1 MFFRKPKIARL
12 IVGSGEESADIRYAT
27 NLSTPDNFIW
37 FEVKESKDNTSYQ
50 ACVMSSLEY
59 DRAKEHIK
67 KGVDVLRSDDF
78 LGNSIKEQILS
89 IAKKFNLTAFEVPET
104 FPLSIADFLRKN
116 KLKVTPVAGTFF
128 PNRAYKEDSEVE
140 KITISLRAAE
150 AGLTRAREVLA
161 LSTIN
166 NDQTLSF
173 NGELL
178 TSELLRYEID
188 STMLKLGMAATGT
201 ICAGALQG
209 AQPHNVG
216 SGPLYANTPIVLD
229 VFPRSLTTGYWGDLT
244 RTQVK
249 GKATDIVKKAFIAVR
264 DARDK
269 SKELLHAGVIPED
282 VHNFCTQYLAEQGFP
297 TGFDG
302 TNNYGFFHG
311 LGHGLGLEIHEA
323 PRLSKRAKEPF
334 KGGEIVTVEPG
345 VYYPQ
350 WGGIRMED
358 LVYINKDG
366 NGIKCLTQID
376 DTFEIE

>member
-1 MFFRKPKIARL
+1 MFFKKTKIARL
-12 IVGSGEESADIRYAT
+12 IVGSGEDNPDIRYAT

-37 FEVKESKDNTSYQ
+37 FEVKASKEDKPYQ

-59 DRAKEHIK
+59 DRAKESVK
-67 KGVDVLRSDDF
+67 AGVDVLRSEDF

-89 IAKKFNLTAFEVPET
+89 IAKKFNLTTLEVPAT
-104 FPLSIADFLRKN
+104 FPLSIADNLRAN
-116 KLKVTPVAGTFF
+116 KLKVIPIEGLFF
-128 PNRAYKEDSEVE
+128 PQRAYKEDSEVE
-140 KITISLRAAE
+140 KIITSLRAAE

-161 LSTIN
+161 LSTVN
-166 NDQTLSF
+166 NDNTLTY

-178 TSELLRYEID
+178 TSEILRYEID

-201 ICAGALQG
+201 ICAGGLQG
-209 AQPHNVG
+209 SQPHNVG
-216 SGPLYANTPIVLD
+216 TGLLYSNTPIVID
-229 VFPRSLTTGYWGDLT
+229 IFPRSLTTGYWGDLT
-244 RTQVK
+244 RTVVK
-249 GKATDIVKKAFIAVR
+249 GKATEIVKKAFIAVR

-282 VHNFCTQYLAEQGFP
+282 IHNFCTQYLAEQSFP